1 MWSLC
6 VFIVAHGDGL
16 ARPGGVAEHGQNG
29 GMNSRAPRRWMVV
42 VFGILAAWLLGALVV
57 RLGLDWADTF
67 PYSPA
72 SEIRYL
78 VIAGSALTIAVGGS
92 IASIIIALRIRRS
105 SR

>member
-1 MWSLC
+1 
-6 VFIVAHGDGL
+6 
-16 ARPGGVAEHGQNG
+16 
-29 GMNSRAPRRWMVV
+29 MVV

-78 VIAGSALTIAVGGS
+78 VVAGIALITAIGGS
-92 IASIIIALRIRRS
+92 IASIPIARRLK
-105 SR
+105 R